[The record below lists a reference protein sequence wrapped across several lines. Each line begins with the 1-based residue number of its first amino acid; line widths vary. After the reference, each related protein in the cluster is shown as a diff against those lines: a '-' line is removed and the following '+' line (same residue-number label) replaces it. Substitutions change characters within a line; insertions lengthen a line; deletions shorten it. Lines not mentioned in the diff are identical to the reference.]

1 MSSASVLAGIA
12 WDPQIRGFLAVLV
25 GVVVL
30 LGSIYLLLLTNLGTR
45 LGFMIAAAAFWGWL
59 FLMGSVWWIYG
70 NVGMLGEEPHWE
82 VKEVLYPGT
91 GASGY
96 EDVRALDSSGLPS
109 PDDLAEAEEAD
120 LQEARDDF
128 EPDLAGW
135 KLLPESN
142 PAFGEAKAAVDE
154 HFVAEPD
161 EELDIDAAED
171 YVALYSFE
179 RGGKERLSDNP
190 DPSRLDRIWN
200 KLKTT
205 FWQLRHPPRYAVI
218 QVQRVVEQ
226 QAEPG
231 KPPPTPTAD
240 ESSPVIT
247 VVMERN
253 LGDKRFP
260 GAMLTIS
267 SGIMFWIFCATLHR
281 RDQRVAEVRGLL
293 PAGGE
298 A

>member
-1 MSSASVLAGIA
+1 MSSAHVLAGIA

-30 LGSIYLLLLTNLGTR
+30 LGSVYLLLLTNLGNR
-45 LGFMIAAAAFWGWL
+45 LGFMVIGAAFWGWL
-59 FLMGSVWWIYG
+59 LMMGAVWWIYG
-70 NVGMLGEEPHWE
+70 NVGMIGDLPTWQ
-82 VKEVLYPGT
+82 VKEVVYPGT
-91 GASGY
+91 QASGY
-96 EDVRALDSSGLPS
+96 EDVRALDTSELP
-109 PDDLAEAEEAD
+109 PAEELLEQQDED
-120 LQEARDDF
+120 LQAARDRY
-128 EPDLAGW
+128 EPSLDGW
-135 KLLPESN
+135 LLLPESN

-154 HFVAEPD
+154 HFAAEPD

-171 YVALYSFE
+171 YVTLYSFE
-179 RGGKERLSDNP
+179 RGGKEKLDA
-190 DPSRLDRIWN
+190 DPSRLDRIWH

-205 FWQLRHPPRYAVI
+205 FWEVRNPPRFAIV

-226 QAEPG
+226 EAEPG
-231 KPPPTPTAD
+231 QAPPTPTAD
-240 ESSPVIT
+240 ESSPVVT

-253 LGDKRFP
+253 LGSQRLP

-281 RDQRVAEVRGLL
+281 RDQRVAEVRGML